1 MKENHPAKK
10 LRRKSGIPH
19 YTEKL
24 LIHLFSFGFLIANLI
39 AFAILQSDIRA
50 WTLGAAAIL
59 ALYAIVFLFDKRKHE
74 WEWWCIVFG
83 VLVALS
89 ISVCYTLLFKL
100 YFYFLVIAA
109 EILLSAVLFRVF
121 KNK

>member
-50 WTLGAAAIL
+50 WTL
-59 ALYAIVFLFDKRKHE
+59 DRK
-74 WEWWCIVFG
+74 
-83 VLVALS
+83 
-89 ISVCYTLLFKL
+89 SV
-100 YFYFLVIAA
+100 V
-109 EILLSAVLFRVF
+109 
-121 KNK
+121 